1 MLTLTEELLLL
12 AIHDDK
18 GTIIFAS
25 SANIPYGL
33 GATIILDL
41 VEKNQIILENN
52 KVIFQNSNKTDID
65 FLDFSLN
72 ILKSIK
78 TDPNKNELT
87 LKQAI
92 LSLSHKYLE
101 IQNLILDN
109 LVITG
114 ILKRELS
121 KFMFM
126 IKFSKYPTLDPAEE
140 LKTRDQIYKA
150 VLLGIEPNN
159 RLRTLI
165 SLIYICHLID
175 EVFPKRH
182 RETARKNILEIMESD
197 SISKVVSEIISE
209 VSILIASPIQ

>member
-41 VEKNQIILENN
+41 VEKKSINLENN
-52 KVIFQNSNKTDID
+52 KISIINEVKTGVE
-65 FLDFSLN
+65 FLDFSLSILIKSGKQLN
-72 ILKSIK
+72 IK
-78 TDPNKNELT
+78 E
-87 LKQAI
+87 AI
-92 LSLSHKYLE
+92 IELSHKYLD
-101 IQNLILDN
+101 IQNFVLDN
-109 LVITG
+109 LVTSG
-114 ILKRELS
+114 ILKREFT

-150 VLLGIEPNN
+150 VLLGIEPND
-159 RLRTLI
+159 RLRALI

-182 RETARKNILEIMESD
+182 RETAHKNILEIMESD
-197 SISKVVSEIISE
+197 KISKVVSEIISE
-209 VSILIASPIQ
+209 ISIMTASPIA